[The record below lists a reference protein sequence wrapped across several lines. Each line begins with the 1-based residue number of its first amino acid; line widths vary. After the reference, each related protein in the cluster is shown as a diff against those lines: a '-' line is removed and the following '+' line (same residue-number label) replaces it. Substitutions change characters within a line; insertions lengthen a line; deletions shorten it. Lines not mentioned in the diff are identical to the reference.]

1 MRKQLMG
8 AAVAAVMIAPAMA
21 ADAVGNNKWY
31 LNAGVGYHL
40 FDGLWDLDSEAAA
53 VLSVERRLENNWG
66 VEVSG
71 TYAEADNSF
80 GNTAGDAEVSFFSVN
95 GIRYFPVANDKL
107 EPYAAAGLGMGI
119 FNPDVVREEEI
130 TQGNVGGGV
139 RYALSGPLALAMSED
154 PAAAAKALHDF
165 AKDNE
170 ALKITA
176 GAMGGKLLSDAEIVA
191 LAKLPTRDELL
202 GKLAGTMQAPIQKF
216 VQTLNEVPGSFV
228 RVLAAVRDQKQAA

>member
-139 RYALSGPLALAMSED
+139 RP
-154 PAAAAKALHDF
+154 PW
-165 AKDNE
+165 
-170 ALKITA
+170 
-176 GAMGGKLLSDAEIVA
+176 
-191 LAKLPTRDELL
+191 
-202 GKLAGTMQAPIQKF
+202 
-216 VQTLNEVPGSFV
+216 GS
-228 RVLAAVRDQKQAA
+228 